1 MRLRLLGNS
10 KCLPPAEKNIVTIQ
24 KSEIIH
30 TFAKIV

>member
-10 KCLPPAEKNIVTIQ
+10 KRLPSAEKNIVTTQ

-30 TFAKIV
+30 TFANIV